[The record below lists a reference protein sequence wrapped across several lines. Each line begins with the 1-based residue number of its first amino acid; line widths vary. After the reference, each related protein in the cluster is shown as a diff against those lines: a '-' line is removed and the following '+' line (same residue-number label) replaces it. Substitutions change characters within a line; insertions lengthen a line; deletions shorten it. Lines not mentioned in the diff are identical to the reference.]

1 MVESG
6 PPLGLWQATDHRG
19 GDLST
24 QGLLRTG
31 APSRGDAGRPFNAF
45 GGQDRSIH
53 LGPTD
58 QQLPWPTVAPPG
70 GPVSLVHCTSL
81 VLGYCAS
88 GGSAFSSHLLR
99 IYLPLTR
106 VNKVVR

>member
-6 PPLGLWQATDHRG
+6 SPLGLWQATDHRG

-31 APSRGDAGRPFNAF
+31 APSREDAGRPFKAF
-45 GGQDRSIH
+45 GGQDRSIY

-70 GPVSLVHCTSL
+70 GPVGLVHCTSL
-81 VLGYCAS
+81 VLEVRPIE
-88 GGSAFSSHLLR
+88 SAR
-99 IYLPLTR
+99 A
-106 VNKVVR
+106 VNPARQAWRARRRAQRQAF